1 MRIEGNGF
9 IMGLLVGGLLMFLI
23 TFSLGIYDLNITEE
37 PVEDFI
43 QNQSSVYPG
52 QSPEYEQVK
61 VCDEWKINQETCFL
75 VEDNEGNTATLCLLP
90 LDRLAKI
97 TNATLTLL
105 EREEPECID
114 YHYEW
119 INQEVGK

>member
-1 MRIEGNGF
+1 MRYEEAF
-9 IMGLLVGGLLMFLI
+9 VMGLFAGVLVMFLI
-23 TFSLGIYDLNITEE
+23 VGAFGSFKQCNIEE
-37 PVEDFI
+37 PVEEFI